1 MLICL
6 YFFFQFRIKRN
17 HQKWLPLLREN
28 RFISFYCLGYE
39 PFLYSSF
46 LTFCFVLFAAYHGAL
61 LQYFLLELQESLLNL
76 SFIEEKGK
84 EVSKG
89 LLSSK
94 SEQKNINPS
103 SGRNYTTS
111 MLASDY
117 CKQKKCGLTCSWTIN
132 ACKKSAFLILS
143 SLES

>member
-1 MLICL
+1 MVPFFSGRRDL
-6 YFFFQFRIKRN
+6 YLSTVWIMSHFCT
-17 HQKWLPLLREN
+17 LLYI
-28 RFISFYCLGYE
+28 FS
-39 PFLYSSF
+39 

-61 LQYFLLELQESLLNL
+61 LQYFLLELQKSLLNL

-84 EVSKG
+84 EVSEG

-103 SGRNYTTS
+103 SGWNYTTS

-117 CKQKKCGLTCSWTIN
+117 CKQKKKG
-132 ACKKSAFLILS
+132 KY
-143 SLES
+143 

>member
-1 MLICL
+1 MGEEACIFLLFELWVIFVL
-6 YFFFQFRIKRN
+6 FFIFF
-17 HQKWLPLLREN
+17 
-28 RFISFYCLGYE
+28 S
-39 PFLYSSF
+39 

-61 LQYFLLELQESLLNL
+61 LQYFLLELQKSLLNL

-84 EVSKG
+84 EVSEG

-103 SGRNYTTS
+103 SGWNYTTS

-117 CKQKKCGLTCSWTIN
+117 CKKK
-132 ACKKSAFLILS
+132 KKKANIKMLKDHQMVVK
-143 SLES
+143 